1 MAAPGAAGDGGARA
15 QRAGRLAHPCRP
27 PGGRGS
33 SGRPRQAP
41 QRVEPTSSGR
51 TAPSRALE
59 ACCSAGVG
67 WGASRG
73 WSVRCA
79 AWSALAVRIGLT
91 HRPWPQETGETASS
105 DDNAALQFS
114 TKPCLPHEYPV
125 PACLPS
131 RKWGRCR
138 GRLRPATGPSRLQS
152 RNSTPH
158 PHHARTTGRRQCG
171 PFAKRWRTCG
181 PPTCEGSTMAAL
193 RARPQERHRL
203 ASQMHAPVARSLSRA
218 RRPTAVATAAR
229 SFSRRWTVAARWS
242 PSRLFLRTR
251 LG

>member
-1 MAAPGAAGDGGARA
+1 MPPDPVHPSAELAGVDLGIPRFFQSKKSRPLQDRSLGSPPAMLAAPGAAGDGGARA

-41 QRVEPTSSGR
+41 QRVGPTSSGR

-59 ACCSAGVG
+59 ACCSAWLMG

-79 AWSALAVRIGLT
+79 AWSAPAVRIGLT

-105 DDNAALQFS
+105 DDNAALQFR

-125 PACLPS
+125 GATAPSGVSSISTSASSPAPVPPGGASMGTKSS
-131 RKWGRCR
+131 RKAGRH
-138 GRLRPATGPSRLQS
+138 LP
-152 RNSTPH
+152 
-158 PHHARTTGRRQCG
+158 
-171 PFAKRWRTCG
+171 
-181 PPTCEGSTMAAL
+181 
-193 RARPQERHRL
+193 RA
-203 ASQMHAPVARSLSRA
+203 
-218 RRPTAVATAAR
+218 
-229 SFSRRWTVAARWS
+229 
-242 PSRLFLRTR
+242 
-251 LG
+251 